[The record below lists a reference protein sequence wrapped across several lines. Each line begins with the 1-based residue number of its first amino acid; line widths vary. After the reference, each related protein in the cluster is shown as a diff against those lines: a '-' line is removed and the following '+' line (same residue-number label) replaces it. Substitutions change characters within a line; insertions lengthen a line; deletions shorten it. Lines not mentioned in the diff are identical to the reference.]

1 MTDTAPSLPDSTSQ
15 NSGSVLVVDDDP
27 KIVELFERVLARS
40 GLTIR
45 TSRDPER
52 GLEILKA
59 NEIDVLVTDLR
70 MPRMTGLEL
79 LHRARTIKPNCDVIL
94 MTGNASVETAREALK
109 HGAADYL
116 TKPFS
121 VNRELLPL
129 IQRLLECDVAHE
141 AAPSEPIAPAELA
154 EPAEPAKPAT
164 EGATLIGE
172 SKSLLEC
179 VERASLVAPSVAPV
193 LILGESGTGKEL
205 IADWIHRSS
214 RRADAPFVKVNCAS
228 LTESLLESELFGH
241 VRGAFTGAVRDRKGL
256 FEVADGG
263 TLFLDEVGEL
273 SASMQPKLLRVLQE
287 GTFTRVGDHGT
298 SIRVDV
304 RIVTATHRDLL
315 AAVAAK
321 TFRDDLYYRL
331 NVIPLVLPP
340 LRDRREDVPVL
351 ARHFLS
357 RFDTKG
363 RKHFSESALEA
374 LVQHD
379 WPGNVRELE
388 NAIQHGVV
396 LSEAD
401 EIGIHNLPA
410 AIQADRA
417 IVPGRSDEP
426 RTLEEIEQECIVAAL
441 RRTGSNRT
449 AAARILG
456 VTRRTLGYRI
466 AKYGLD
472 AEFGS
477 GESQA
482 EPDLA
487 NPDVRDASM

>member
-1 MTDTAPSLPDSTSQ
+1 MTDTAPSLPDSTAQ

-45 TSRDPER
+45 TTRDPER

-141 AAPSEPIAPAELA
+141 PAPDV
-154 EPAEPAKPAT
+154 PAT
-164 EGATLIGE
+164 PAPNDAEGTTLIGE
-172 SKSLLEC
+172 SKLLLEC

-315 AAVAAK
+315 AAIAAK

-351 ARHFLS
+351 ARHFLG

-363 RKHFSESALEA
+363 QKHLSESALEA

-417 IVPGRSDEP
+417 VVPGRSDAP

-449 AAARILG
+449 AAARVLG

-477 GESQA
+477 DESQ
-482 EPDLA
+482 
-487 NPDVRDASM
+487 N